1 MIFIFS
7 GSLFADQIECKLSA
21 STSQNTKHARLNYK
35 FKKVHEDGLFAKLAG
50 SSKLA
55 LFAETDSIKEL
66 MKALA
71 DAVEKNELQTE
82 YVLTPGK
89 WDDMG
94 VSQII
99 RGVSSRIYKTASGN
113 ELILLKNE
121 KGQYVLYFQMFN
133 SLTMASEINL
143 VKGPGIRKALSD
155 WMKKNNYDIRSVQL
169 PVRSKR
175 LLEVEETKINS
186 LQDLA
191 KELLENPEKHYL
203 IYRRTAELGTDF
215 IKLVQSGESNQV
227 MQDGP
232 FRFYLSPSK
241 TTGFDIYFTYHRGD
255 SKHDLFQV
263 NSVASI
269 ASLQRALRDRFPNNE
284 FIRDNLMSEKSN
296 IINMEE
302 YSTPAVLD
310 IVNDY
315 VRARQQ
321 MKGATAAQRME
332 VVKSAN
338 RYLSYL
344 KNQGKEDL
352 SKSEEN
358 HIDLM
363 AKTATKLYKES
374 WTIDG
379 DNATEFAYEML
390 VLNINSKVMAEFL
403 KKASWDTSDTV
414 DFKLFLNGIFSDIR
428 LRNLEGENI
437 QINESN
443 WKEIYNEYYSYFKQA
458 RDVAGFWSSSF
469 TPHIYM
475 YSLLKKGSFTDNLAK
490 AKGLLQEIYDVV
502 SDSDIAGVILLVAKL
517 TDSDTSSESVRKLA
531 ENIKTI
537 YKKSD
542 NDRGGS
548 ILLGEVMQKNQL
560 EMDLVLE
567 QSSYIYHNAK
577 SANYTTVG
585 EAIHAGA
592 KLKMTLSEIRQAF
605 DEIYDRSYQGT
616 SLTKQEL
623 VDMLETVVIRQ
634 KYQKVGDA
642 RKEIEEI
649 AAEESLEALEE
660 MMEEASDAAINAA
673 IIATIIINSN

>member
-1 MIFIFS
+1 
-7 GSLFADQIECKLSA
+7 
-21 STSQNTKHARLNYK
+21 
-35 FKKVHEDGLFAKLAG
+35 
-50 SSKLA
+50 
-55 LFAETDSIKEL
+55 
-66 MKALA
+66 
-71 DAVEKNELQTE
+71 
-82 YVLTPGK
+82 
-89 WDDMG
+89 
-94 VSQII
+94 
-99 RGVSSRIYKTASGN
+99 
-113 ELILLKNE
+113 
-121 KGQYVLYFQMFN
+121 
-133 SLTMASEINL
+133 
-143 VKGPGIRKALSD
+143 
-155 WMKKNNYDIRSVQL
+155 
-169 PVRSKR
+169 
-175 LLEVEETKINS
+175 
-186 LQDLA
+186 
-191 KELLENPEKHYL
+191 
-203 IYRRTAELGTDF
+203 
-215 IKLVQSGESNQV
+215 
-227 MQDGP
+227 
-232 FRFYLSPSK
+232 
-241 TTGFDIYFTYHRGD
+241 
-255 SKHDLFQV
+255 
-263 NSVASI
+263 
-269 ASLQRALRDRFPNNE
+269 
-284 FIRDNLMSEKSN
+284 MSEKSN